1 MIKFKCINV
10 VLLLVALLFVSNHSH
25 AAYTNQDQLEIT
37 LSKEVLMGMN
47 VNTRNN
53 LFDELAKVNNKTS
66 ATTVKETVKDFSD
79 MDLAEFRG
87 KLDAVSDMLV
97 TFFEKIGIKA
107 NEFIKTDFGFL
118 LILLT
123 AYQIGLFGG
132 LWSIVVGS
140 ILIVLSFWFAIFVN
154 SKKIVTIS
162 TYDKENK
169 IVSKV
174 EKFVPR
180 FNPFEGS
187 EEQSGFRVFTNFVC
201 LIGIISGFCIIA

>member
-10 VLLLVALLFVSNHSH
+10 VLLLVALLFVSNYSH
-25 AAYTNQDQLEIT
+25 AYTPKDQLEIT

-47 VNTRNN
+47 ANTRNN
-53 LFDELAKVNNKTS
+53 LFYELEKVNNKTS
-66 ATTVKETVKDFSD
+66 AATVKETVKDFSN

-87 KLDAVSDMLV
+87 KLDVVSDMLV

-140 ILIVLSFWFAIFVN
+140 ILIVLSFWFALFVN
-154 SKKIVTIS
+154 SKKTVTIN
-162 TYDKENK
+162 TYDRENK

-174 EKFVPR
+174 EKLVPR
-180 FNPFEGS
+180 FNSFEGS
-187 EEQSGFRVFTNFVC
+187 GEQ
-201 LIGIISGFCIIA
+201 